1 MEIADE
7 VAHQA
12 LGYVA
17 AVSRRG
23 HRLTLDEFKAYIGS
37 PGRTATSQGGLSSLI
52 TAQQVIRSFAGTV
65 KVEPV
70 IDWLTRLMWLES
82 DGKYVQITS
91 LGEIVLASLED
102 RASEPEG
109 PLVTILESQ
118 DALAYPTVIG
128 NIGKRGEAL
137 LIDPY
142 FRLDALPHVL
152 QFTDVRRLLI
162 GPKAEVSALGTAL
175 TTTITPNR
183 PFEVR
188 VSKEPHDRLVI
199 PKSGPVDA
207 LGTSL
212 SGVGRKFSVMFEIR
226 QPEADGVRQAANEMW
241 DKAQPLMAAGTPASS
256 QSIPVGKTKPKTPRR
271 RTATPKTP

>member
-1 MEIADE
+1 VEIADE

-23 HRLTLDEFKAYIGS
+23 HRLTLEEFKAYIRS
-37 PGRTATSQGGLSSLI
+37 PGRNTTSQGGLSSFLV
-52 TAQQVIRSFAGTV
+52 AQQAIRSLTGTV

-142 FRLDALPHVL
+142 FKLDALPHIL

-162 GPKAEVSALGTAL
+162 GPNQTGPLLG
-175 TTTITPNR
+175 
-183 PFEVR
+183 
-188 VSKEPHDRLVI
+188 SH
-199 PKSGPVDA
+199 
-207 LGTSL
+207 
-212 SGVGRKFSVMFEIR
+212 
-226 QPEADGVRQAANEMW
+226 
-241 DKAQPLMAAGTPASS
+241 
-256 QSIPVGKTKPKTPRR
+256 
-271 RTATPKTP
+271 